1 MTYED
6 LRKNFV
12 YKISTGELKRITRK
26 NSNGSLNKFGY
37 LIIKFKGKQYKAH
50 RLIWLYFNK
59 ELPNNI
65 IDHINGV
72 KNDNRIENLRDVDF
86 LINAQNHNKK
96 PNSITGYVGIY
107 KDEITKGLKK
117 QFTTQFKNKTYRFAT
132 LEDCVEFRKQNNL
145 KL

>member
-1 MTYED
+1 MTYQE

-12 YKISTGELKRITRK
+12 YKTSTGELRRITRK
-26 NSNGSLNKFGY
+26 NSHGSLDKSGY

-50 RLIWLYFNK
+50 RLIWFYFNK
-59 ELPNNI
+59 ELPNNV

-107 KDEITKGLKK
+107 KDETTKGLKK
-117 QFTTQFKNKTYRFAT
+117 QFTTQFKNKSYRFAT
-132 LEDCVEFRKQNNL
+132 LQECVEFRKQNNL